1 MGTLDC
7 INDMLRRD
15 KENRELRKLNRERMR
30 EQHKFLVEKGGDV
43 DLSNIS
49 LEKIEEIRRNTIEKE
64 ESDKNH
70 RSKVLMALAVCLL
83 SLSLLSLLLYHV
95 FS

>member
-1 MGTLDC
+1 MGTLGC

-30 EQHKFLVEKGGDV
+30 EHHKFLVEKGSDV

-49 LEKIEEIRRNTIEKE
+49 LEKIEEIRRNTVEKE
-64 ESDKNH
+64 QLDKMH
-70 RSKVLMALAVCLL
+70 QSKVLMIFAICLL
-83 SLSLLSLLLYHV
+83 SLPLLGLLLYHI

>member
-1 MGTLDC
+1 MGTLGC

-30 EQHKFLVEKGGDV
+30 EYHKFIVEKGGDV

-49 LEKIEEIRRNTIEKE
+49 LEKIEEIRRNTVEKE
-64 ESDKNH
+64 LLDKKH
-70 RSKVLMALAVCLL
+70 QSKVLMIFAVCLL
-83 SLSLLSLLLYHV
+83 SLPLLGLLLYHI

>member
-1 MGTLDC
+1 MGTLGC

-30 EQHKFLVEKGGDV
+30 EHHKFLVEKGGDV

-49 LEKIEEIRRNTIEKE
+49 LEKIEEIRRNTVEKE
-64 ESDKNH
+64 LLDKKH
-70 RSKVLMALAVCLL
+70 QSKVLMIFAVCLL
-83 SLSLLSLLLYHV
+83 SLPLLGLLLYHI

>member
-1 MGTLDC
+1 MGTLGC

-30 EQHKFLVEKGGDV
+30 EYHKFIVEKGGDV

-49 LEKIEEIRRNTIEKE
+49 LEKIEEIRRNTVEKE
-64 ESDKNH
+64 LLDKKH
-70 RSKVLMALAVCLL
+70 QFKVLMIFAVCLL
-83 SLSLLSLLLYHV
+83 SLPLLGLLLYHI